1 MSSVVNWCGRP
12 SKSFVEE
19 QGVRQ
24 GGIISP
30 TCYKI
35 HINPLLDLMQ
45 NSRIGLSIGNV
56 YCGVPTVADDLL
68 FLSRSIIDLQAMLS
82 TQGYF
87 AGLGRYL
94 ISDSKTKVFIV
105 NSRVDTVT
113 WNQSQI
119 FSINGNPIEVVNECT
134 HLRIKRDSISRSG
147 HSTTVDDRI
156 ASARGCAYSLISL
169 MGAGLHGENGGN
181 PRVSLSL
188 WSAYVLPRL
197 IYGLD
202 MLKLSK
208 SEIQKLNQFHK
219 KSLNKSCIF
228 RRERLT
234 RQCICYLV
242 NCLWWRIYTSESWV
256 RWVVCYAAA
265 QLREGLQKGKF

>member
-45 NSRIGLSIGNV
+45 NSKIGLSIGNV
-56 YCGVPTVADDLL
+56 NFGVPTVADDL

-87 AGLGRYL
+87 ARLERYL

-105 NSRVDTVT
+105 NSPVDTVT

-119 FSINGNPIEVVNECT
+119 FF
-134 HLRIKRDSISRSG
+134 
-147 HSTTVDDRI
+147 
-156 ASARGCAYSLISL
+156 YQ
-169 MGAGLHGENGGN
+169 
-181 PRVSLSL
+181 
-188 WSAYVLPRL
+188 W
-197 IYGLD
+197 
-202 MLKLSK
+202 
-208 SEIQKLNQFHK
+208 
-219 KSLNKSCIF
+219 
-228 RRERLT
+228 
-234 RQCICYLV
+234 
-242 NCLWWRIYTSESWV
+242 
-256 RWVVCYAAA
+256 
-265 QLREGLQKGKF
+265 

>member
-1 MSSVVNWCGRP
+1 MAQVTIAKVVHFRNNRNQLEYSSGQLSCYVFSSQLVWQTVP

-19 QGVRQ
+19 QGGRQ

-45 NSRIGLSIGNV
+45 NSKIGLSIGNV

-87 AGLGRYL
+87 AGLERYL

-105 NSRVDTVT
+105 NSPVDTVT

-119 FSINGNPIEVVNECT
+119 FSINGNPIEVVNK
-134 HLRIKRDSISRSG
+134 LASLKR
-147 HSTTVDDRI
+147 
-156 ASARGCAYSLISL
+156 
-169 MGAGLHGENGGN
+169 
-181 PRVSLSL
+181 
-188 WSAYVLPRL
+188 
-197 IYGLD
+197 
-202 MLKLSK
+202 
-208 SEIQKLNQFHK
+208 NQ
-219 KSLNKSCIF
+219 
-228 RRERLT
+228 
-234 RQCICYLV
+234 
-242 NCLWWRIYTSESWV
+242 
-256 RWVVCYAAA
+256 
-265 QLREGLQKGKF
+265 